1 MTKILLFVSISFLTS
16 AGLMKSPGHL
26 QGSGDK
32 SPETNGPIPE
42 PSNVTENPS
51 SENVA
56 QAKDTPDKKDTVP
69 SSSPPT
75 LQNGPV

>member
-1 MTKILLFVSISFLTS
+1 MTKILLFVSFSFLTS
-16 AGLMKSPGHL
+16 AGLMKSTGHL

-51 SENVA
+51 SENV
-56 QAKDTPDKKDTVP
+56 
-69 SSSPPT
+69 
-75 LQNGPV
+75 